1 MRIKLALAVVAIASA
16 APVSAGGTLQNGYTV
31 GDCISDGFYGNEPN
45 PTGVLSGTNLGPSQ
59 LEPGTKG
66 GTILPSA
73 SPGPKVYNGGTP
85 IAGPSVG
92 DVNQLLGGGY
102 LNEKCWLLTNL

>member
-73 SPGPKVYNGGTP
+73 SPGPKIYNGGNP
-85 IAGPSVG
+85 IRGSSIGDIQQAYGISYTEYCRSLAG
-92 DVNQLLGGGY
+92 
-102 LNEKCWLLTNL
+102 